1 MLGQVYDLSLLFNE
15 LSLHGQFLSLPDF
28 RDAVDRLMAMR
39 AVARQY
45 GREVECRRNVAYR
58 QVAHE
63 LTLLQASHA
72 LGSEKRKALMQWLNR
87 QGPFWEDLRHH
98 SGDEWL
104 ECNGDIV
111 TDSAVGESAYCLNHG
126 IVRSL
131 VSISPSSWLFSPLV
145 VTWEQV
151 GSTRSVAVTNYWEKA
166 KLSKA
171 LAATPVPVQS
181 WTDLEVTARSR
192 CSSLRFLPD
201 SFKSLLGFPF
211 NKAAAG
217 SLLLRLNILQE
228 FKNCFDE
235 NGERTS
241 KGHDLYRDHF
251 MGDRAWFSDSS
262 ASEKTNFEKELTFP
276 HPDRKGDFLVCT
288 WHGKVE
294 ARRLPLRI
302 HFSWPVKANE
312 SLFIAY
318 VGQKI
323 TKR

>member
-1 MLGQVYDLSLLFNE
+1 MSLLLND
-15 LSLHGQFLSLPDF
+15 LSLHGQFHNLTAF

-39 AVARQY
+39 AVARQF
-45 GREVECRRNVAYR
+45 GRDVECRRNVANR

-63 LTLLQASHA
+63 LTLLQAVHA
-72 LGSEKRKALMQWLNR
+72 LGIEKRKALMQWLNR

-104 ECNGDIV
+104 ECNGKVV
-111 TDSAVGESAYCLNHG
+111 TDSAVGEAAYCLNHG

-145 VTWEQV
+145 VTWDQD
-151 GSTRSVAVTNYWEKA
+151 GSTSSVAVTNYWEKA

-181 WTDLEVTARSR
+181 WTDLEVAARSR

-217 SLLLRLNILQE
+217 SLLLRLDVLQE

-276 HPDRKGDFLVCT
+276 HPDWKGDFLVCT

-312 SLFIAY
+312 PLYIAY